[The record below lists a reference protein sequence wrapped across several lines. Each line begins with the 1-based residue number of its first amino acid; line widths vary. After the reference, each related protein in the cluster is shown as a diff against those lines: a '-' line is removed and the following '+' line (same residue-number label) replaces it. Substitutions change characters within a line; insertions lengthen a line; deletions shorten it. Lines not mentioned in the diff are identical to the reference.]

1 MERHLQAGLWQAAD
15 RLRLAWALSMHVR
28 DVRAAFDR
36 VLSLISTVRD
46 ADERD
51 LVVAAMLALGD
62 RNLSLAQRTTL
73 RRELR
78 RMSKL
83 ADDLYQEGRE
93 EERKEIALNMLRRA
107 IAPDE
112 IMELTGLTQ
121 EQVADLQRQLRQGSG
136 GVPKHVD

>member
-1 MERHLQAGLWQAAD
+1 
-15 RLRLAWALSMHVR
+15 MHVR